1 MNESNMMISN
11 LECTKGGN
19 LVKLFATQIFQPLD
33 RFNFTFDIPLQ
44 GMVTNLQLPVTETE
58 KQTPI
63 TNEGR

>member
-1 MNESNMMISN
+1 M
-11 LECTKGGN
+11 
-19 LVKLFATQIFQPLD
+19 KLFATQIFQPLD